1 LLGLLKQFKSPMLLV
16 PMAGDTGPGIVSE
29 SDLGTIVETVILVG

>member
-1 LLGLLKQFKSPMLLV
+1 
-16 PMAGDTGPGIVSE
+16 MAGDTGPGIVSE